1 MLLLT
6 WSIIAKLLR
15 QSADDLEELTE
26 QYGRLPLTRCQR
38 KTHCCL
44 LLPEMSFI
52 ESILIFRR
60 MAAMESVER
69 LALIRKISGYYFL
82 NAALITACPFLDSPT
97 CLVYE
102 DRFFGCRAY
111 GLWSPAHYRKIAVR
125 SQTAKRYL
133 QKQWLNLGIRLPQ
146 AVVEFRM
153 PYCLD
158 VQTAENVN
166 LDDRTLIEISEAI
179 DALSRNSS
187 ETHQAFQQSYLSDFS
202 FLVAALLFGY
212 RSAVQIKFNVVK
224 DFIDTGRA
232 NKLDRILNG
241 ISDPFVKAAGL
252 NTIHQ
257 GG

>member
-1 MLLLT
+1 MLT
-6 WSIIAKLLR
+6 WGVIEKSIR
-15 QSADDLEELTE
+15 QSANGLKELTK

-52 ESILIFRR
+52 ESLLIFRR
-60 MAAMESVER
+60 IAAMASVER
-69 LALIRKISGYYFL
+69 LSLIRKISGYYFL
-82 NAALITACPFLDSPT
+82 NAARITACPFLDSQT

-111 GLWSPAHYRKIAVR
+111 GLWSPAHYRKIADR

-133 QKQWLNLGIRLPQ
+133 QKQWLNLGVRLPQ

-187 ETHQAFQQSYLSDFS
+187 ETHQSFQQSYLSDFS

-212 RSAVQIKFNVVK
+212 RSAIQIKFDVVK
-224 DFIDTGRA
+224 EFLDSGRTIT
-232 NKLDRILNG
+232 LDRILNR
-241 ISDPFVKAAGL
+241 IIDPFEETAGINAL
-252 NTIHQ
+252 HQ